1 MYFATEANVGMTLSG
16 GGTPVLKLFGTAS
29 TGSDAGIVFDGE
41 AQDYHIGLYDTG
53 DTLVIGRGS
62 TLGTTAAINIG
73 TTGHVSIGRAGGT
86 DSAATAFNIQ
96 FPAESQSGS
105 FDWTTHD
112 HTGGAV
118 TITGSA
124 TNVTTM
130 TLYEPNITIDG
141 GSVTNAATLRIVS
154 APPAITGVGNEYA
167 LWVDDGPS
175 RFDGTITCTS
185 LTETSDI
192 TAKENIVTI
201 DTAIDTVKKLRPVT
215 FDWKEDKKESAG
227 FIAQEVEEVIP
238 YVVEGTGNEYKS
250 IKSFGILAQVTKAL
264 QESIDKIETLEK
276 KVEELQ
282 GA

>member
-1 MYFATEANVGMTLSG
+1 MPVVTASAALWISNIATEATN
-16 GGTPVLKLFGTAS
+16 
-29 TGSDAGIVFDGE
+29 
-41 AQDYHIGLYDTG
+41 DY
-53 DTLVIGRGS
+53 
-62 TLGTTAAINIG
+62 AI
-73 TTGHVSIGRAGGT
+73 
-86 DSAATAFNIQ
+86 F
-96 FPAESQSGS
+96 
-105 FDWTTHD
+105 
-112 HTGGAV
+112 
-118 TITGSA
+118 
-124 TNVTTM
+124 
-130 TLYEPNITIDG
+130 
-141 GSVTNAATLRIVS
+141 
-154 APPAITGVGNEYA
+154 
-167 LWVDDGPS
+167 VDDGPS